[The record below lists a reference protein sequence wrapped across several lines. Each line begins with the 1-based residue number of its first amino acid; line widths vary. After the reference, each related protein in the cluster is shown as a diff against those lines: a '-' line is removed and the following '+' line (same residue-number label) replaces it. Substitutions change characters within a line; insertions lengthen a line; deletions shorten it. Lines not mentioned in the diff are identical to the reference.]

1 MSAQDLRAL
10 YRSGSW
16 EEALGL
22 AKFERLLS
30 ELGLGGLGIGKP
42 LFEAFDQD
50 GNGQLDSKELFIG
63 MALLL
68 SSSQAERL
76 ECAFMMMDTN
86 GSGRVSR
93 DEVSTFLHT
102 IAARPTNQ
110 YDVELLASQ
119 IMKQV
124 LTLSPPPQSIKVP
137 GLTLNITLTLNRS
150 SSPSQ
155 A

>member
-1 MSAQDLRAL
+1 MRVF
-10 YRSGSW
+10 RSESWAGSLVPN
-16 EEALGL
+16 E
-22 AKFERLLS
+22 FERVLS
-30 ELGLGGLGIGKP
+30 KLGLGGLGIGKP

-50 GNGQLDSKELFIG
+50 RNGQLDFKEMFIG

-68 SSSQAERL
+68 SSSQADRL